1 MKKLLILA
9 IFSLSTIVNAD
20 VVYLTN
26 GDKISGT
33 VKNITGG
40 NMVLNSALAGDI
52 TISVENIAS
61 FETDAPIKMQLSDG
75 STLNQPVQKAA
86 DGSVQTAETDLLKPQ
101 TIEIASISAVNPP
114 APTKPS
120 WKGNI
125 VAGLTMSNG
134 NTDKTDYNLSLK
146 AVKRTDIDRT
156 TLSADYAE
164 STQTNNA
171 GNDTTT
177 EEWWKMRAKYD
188 YYFTKKFYGYLD
200 GKYETDKIAELD
212 RRVILGGGVGYQWI
226 ESDKINFST
235 DIGLASRYEKYDNDP
250 ESSTEF
256 SAQLGYYFDWQLR
269 DNLTFIHETT
279 FYPSFESF
287 SDEYYL
293 STYAQLKYQMSERIF
308 ASMKA
313 ILDYDKTPAVGTG
326 STDTKYIFGIGMN
339 F

>member
-156 TLSADYAE
+156 T
-164 STQTNNA
+164 
-171 GNDTTT
+171 
-177 EEWWKMRAKYD
+177 
-188 YYFTKKFYGYLD
+188 
-200 GKYETDKIAELD
+200 
-212 RRVILGGGVGYQWI
+212 
-226 ESDKINFST
+226 
-235 DIGLASRYEKYDNDP
+235 
-250 ESSTEF
+250 
-256 SAQLGYYFDWQLR
+256 
-269 DNLTFIHETT
+269 
-279 FYPSFESF
+279 
-287 SDEYYL
+287 
-293 STYAQLKYQMSERIF
+293 
-308 ASMKA
+308 
-313 ILDYDKTPAVGTG
+313 
-326 STDTKYIFGIGMN
+326 
-339 F
+339 

>member
-1 MKKLLILA
+1 
-9 IFSLSTIVNAD
+9 
-20 VVYLTN
+20 
-26 GDKISGT
+26 
-33 VKNITGG
+33 
-40 NMVLNSALAGDI
+40 
-52 TISVENIAS
+52 
-61 FETDAPIKMQLSDG
+61 
-75 STLNQPVQKAA
+75 
-86 DGSVQTAETDLLKPQ
+86 
-101 TIEIASISAVNPP
+101 
-114 APTKPS
+114 
-120 WKGNI
+120 
-125 VAGLTMSNG
+125 
-134 NTDKTDYNLSLK
+134 
-146 AVKRTDIDRT
+146 
-156 TLSADYAE
+156 
-164 STQTNNA
+164 
-171 GNDTTT
+171 
-177 EEWWKMRAKYD
+177 MRAKYD